1 MTEGE
6 EVKGTGNWMSG
17 RRVEEATRGREEE
30 RTKRRTVRRMRVK
43 GEGKAKEEERGLRK
57 GQGSALGCGILLKGI
72 NIAEFEAIGV
82 KSLLSKDEALDILQL
97 GHAHTP
103 THTRA

>member
-1 MTEGE
+1 
-6 EVKGTGNWMSG
+6 MSG
-17 RRVEEATRGREEE
+17 KRVEEATRGREEE
-30 RTKRRTVRRMRVK
+30 RTRRRTVRWIRVK

-57 GQGSALGCGILLKGI
+57 GKGLALGLGIEARPCTLLLKGI
-72 NIAEFEAIGV
+72 NIRREFEAIGV
-82 KSLLSKDEALDILQL
+82 KSLLSKDEALHILHL

>member
-30 RTKRRTVRRMRVK
+30 RTRRRTVRRMRVK
-43 GEGKAKEEERGLRK
+43 GQGKAKEEERGLRK
-57 GQGSALGCGILLKGI
+57 GKGSALGCGIEARPCTLLLIGR
-72 NIAEFEAIGV
+72 NIAEFEAI
-82 KSLLSKDEALDILQL
+82 
-97 GHAHTP
+97 
-103 THTRA
+103 